1 MCADRFVDEL
11 YSEASRETD
20 ELYIRLAEAKK
31 RAHDASRRVSEWLW
45 FDEKPPKD
53 PSTAR
58 KVTFSTVD
66 QVVAVPCREAVQA
79 ATWSDWC
86 ELESNHCHD
95 VSHMWR
101 AMDQTLTA
109 ASCGGCGAVKTGTFC
124 EDCGAAP
131 QKATRPDRQV
141 PAQSPKD
148 EEFFEFFLSIV
159 AFRGATFAMTTLR
172 PTMKATT
179 APPA

>member
-1 MCADRFVDEL
+1 MGQRGAMCADRFVDEL

-45 FDEKPPKD
+45 FDEKPKKD

-79 ATWSDWC
+79 ATWSAWC
-86 ELESNHCHD
+86 ELESDHSPD

-109 ASCGGCGAVKTGTFC
+109 ASCGSCGAVRTGTFC
-124 EDCGAAP
+124 EDCGA
-131 QKATRPDRQV
+131 V

-159 AFRGATFAMTTLR
+159 AFRGATFAMNTLR